1 MVLTKLQKPQKL
13 KKLWLQTWKPMQT
26 PWKALLKKLTQLLL
40 KLLTVLSKLP
50 VKQST
55 PLKALLKL
63 LATWSTLLLNN
74 PSRIFEK
81 ERAWPDGR
89 ALFLCPHRM

>member
-1 MVLTKLQKPQKL
+1 
-13 KKLWLQTWKPMQT
+13 MQT

-40 KLLTVLSKLP
+40 KLSKLP

-74 PSRIFEK
+74 PKRIFEK

-89 ALFLCPHRM
+89 ALFLCPHRI

>member
-1 MVLTKLQKPQKL
+1 
-13 KKLWLQTWKPMQT
+13 MQT

-40 KLLTVLSKLP
+40 KLSKLP

-55 PLKALLKL
+55 PLKALLKP

>member
-1 MVLTKLQKPQKL
+1 VVLTKPQKPQKL

-26 PWKALLKKLTQLLL
+26 PWKALLKKLMQLLL
-40 KLLTVLSKLP
+40 KLP

-55 PLKALLKL
+55 PLKALLKP